1 MKEAYIIIAVLFLL
15 FSYVVFRVIV
25 RRDYK
30 TRMKLTPISYI
41 LEVLVF
47 AMHANSI
54 YLILPGQWPQLPPI
68 PEDLI
73 LKTVSFVLL
82 SIGILLLLISYFS
95 LGNKPSLGMDKNKLK
110 TDGIYQYSRNPQLVG
125 YGMMLLA
132 FIVLY
137 FSWLML
143 FWFFQ
148 YLIIS
153 FFMIRSEEEFLV
165 QRYGDAYKTYCK
177 KVPRV
182 IKLWQ
187 G

>member
-15 FSYVVFRVIV
+15 FSYVVFRKII

-30 TRMKLTPISYI
+30 KHMKLTPISYV

-68 PEDLI
+68 PEDLL

-82 SIGILLLLISYFS
+82 SIGVLILLISYFS

-132 FIVLY
+132 FTILF
-137 FSWLML
+137 FSWLLL
-143 FWFFQ
+143 FWYFQ
-148 YLIIS
+148 YLMIS
-153 FFMIRSEEEFLV
+153 FFMIRSEEEFLT
-165 QRYGDAYKTYCK
+165 QRYGDAYEEYRK
-177 KVPRV
+177 KVPRGFK
-182 IKLWQ
+182 IWQ
-187 G
+187 

>member
-1 MKEAYIIIAVLFLL
+1 MKGAYIIIAVLFLL
-15 FSYVVFRVIV
+15 FSYLVFRVIIK
-25 RRDYK
+25 RDYK
-30 TRMKLTPISYI
+30 KRMKLTPISYI

-47 AMHANSI
+47 ALHANSI
-54 YLILPGQWPQLPPI
+54 YLILPSQWPQLPSL

-73 LKTVSFVLL
+73 LKTVSIILF
-82 SIGILLLLISYFS
+82 SIGVLILVISYFS
-95 LGNKPSLGMDKNKLK
+95 LGNKTSLGMDKNKLK
-110 TDGIYQYSRNPQLVG
+110 TNGLYKYSRNPQLVG

-132 FIVLY
+132 FTLLY

-143 FWFFQ
+143 FWFIQ

-153 FFMIRSEEEFLV
+153 FFMIRSEEEFLA
-165 QRYGDAYKTYCK
+165 QQYGDAYRDYCK

-187 G
+187 

>member
-15 FSYVVFRVIV
+15 FSYVVFRKII
-25 RRDYK
+25 RQDYK
-30 TRMKLTPISYI
+30 KHMKLTPISYV

-54 YLILPGQWPQLPPI
+54 YLILPGQWPQLPPL
-68 PEDLI
+68 PENLI

-82 SIGILLLLISYFS
+82 SIGVLILLISYFS

-125 YGMMLLA
+125 YGMMLLS
-132 FIVLY
+132 FTILF
-137 FSWLML
+137 FSWLLL

-153 FFMIRSEEEFLV
+153 YFMIRSEEEFLT
-165 QRYGDAYKTYCK
+165 QRYGDAYEEYRK
-177 KVPRV
+177 KVPRGF
-182 IKLWQ
+182 KLWQ
-187 G
+187 